1 MLTRLL
7 KDRLF
12 DNMTKEEWQAVLDPK
27 VRGTWNLHNKLSDN
41 LDFFVILS
49 SLGGM
54 IGARGQSQYNAAAT
68 FQDAFA
74 RHRQSLGQK
83 CISIDIGLVTSVGY
97 VAEHQD
103 VAKRWENSGLDILR
117 EKEIHS
123 VVDWACDPTRTV
135 SSKWCSQVLTAVGK
149 PAELRKRGEDLLP
162 YMRRPLYNHLHLI
175 DESSSGPSNATS
187 TNKVDYGALIRAAGT
202 QEEAGAVITSAL
214 AKRLS
219 RALSVP
225 EEDIDLGMPAHSF
238 GVDSLVAVELLFWF
252 GNEIKADMSVFS
264 ILGNNSIADLGVLAA
279 GKSEYFNVS
288 ES

>member
-1 MLTRLL
+1 
-7 KDRLF
+7 
-12 DNMTKEEWQAVLDPK
+12 MTKEEWQAVLEPK
-27 VRGTWNLHNKLSDN
+27 VQGTWNLHDKLPEN

-54 IGARGQSQYNAAAT
+54 IGAKGQSQYNAAAT

-83 CISIDIGLVTSVGY
+83 CVSIDIGLVTSVGY

-117 EKEIHS
+117 EKELHS

-135 SSKWCSQVLTAVGK
+135 SSKWDSQVLTAVGK
-149 PAELRKRGEDLLP
+149 PAELRRRGEDLLP
-162 YMRRPLYNHLHLI
+162 YMHRPLYRHLHLI
-175 DESSSGPSNATS
+175 DDSASGPSAGTT
-187 TNKVDYGALIRAAGT
+187 TNKVDYGALIREAGS
-202 QEEAGAVITSAL
+202 QEEAGAVIASAL

-238 GVDSLVAVELLFWF
+238 GVDSLVAVELRFWF
-252 GNEIKADMSVFS
+252 GNEIKADISVFN

-288 ES
+288 EG